1 MKKLVAVLFGLLVV
15 AAGFAA
21 ATIWQTTVV
30 RDYNQDQ
37 YAEAYAEIGV
47 RYDAQH
53 PYTNYDIT
61 YRTGWGRLKAPYSYP
76 YYVFKNNLPNGVE
89 VSVYVMIPGRSQPDV
104 VSASATW
111 PYI

>member
-15 AAGFAA
+15 TAGFAA
-21 ATIWQTTVV
+21 ATSWQTTVV
-30 RDYNQDQ
+30 RDHNQDQ

-47 RYDAQH
+47 KYDVQH
-53 PYTNYDIT
+53 PYTNYYIT
-61 YRTGWGRLKAPYSYP
+61 YRIGWGKLKAPYSYP

-89 VSVYVMIPGRSQPDV
+89 VSVYVMVPGLPQPDV

-111 PYI
+111 PSI

>member
-15 AAGFAA
+15 AGGFAA
-21 ATIWQTTVV
+21 ATIWKVTAV
-30 RDYNQDQ
+30 RDYSQDQ

-47 RYDAQH
+47 SYDLQH
-53 PYTNYDIT
+53 PFTNYDIT
-61 YRTGWGRLKAPYSYP
+61 YRTGWGKIKDSYSYP

-89 VSVYVMIPGRSQPDV
+89 VNVYVMVPGLSQPDV